1 MAKWFYR
8 AVRFF
13 ESASY
18 RHTVIPAKAGTPPK
32 LVIPAKAG
40 IHFAVASPS
49 GDERRAEAK
58 SKWIPAFAGMT
69 TGGAAKAGAAALAAS
84 LLALAFSAD
93 ALAQGATAAP
103 RTLDDFESA
112 SPWKVVVSDQ
122 VTAQLRKTEGAD
134 GAALCL
140 DYDFNG
146 VSGYAGL
153 QRELPLEYPD
163 NYQFAFQLRG
173 DSPANDL
180 QFKLVDASG
189 DNVWW
194 VNKPRYDYPKA
205 WTPVVYKKRH
215 ISRAWGPDP
224 DPSLRRSAKLEFTVY
239 NSAGGKGSVCFDS
252 LSLQPLPVDPGGP
265 YDARASASASLPNG
279 AAGNAVDGK
288 RDSAWRAKL
297 DPAKPPQLTVDL
309 GRSRELGGVVL
320 RWLGDAYA
328 SAYRL
333 ALSDDGQR
341 WHDAL
346 ALGDG
351 DGGSDY
357 LALPE
362 SQARYLR
369 LTALAGPKADIALAE
384 FEVKPLEFA
393 ATPNDFVRAVAME
406 APRGRYPRGFSGEQ
420 PYWTLIGV
428 DGGTDQALI
437 GEDGA
442 IEVGKGAF
450 SLEPFVISDGKLA
463 SWADAQTSQSLQDGY
478 LPIPSAHW
486 RHPQFKLDITAFA
499 DDRRDAGGGS
509 RLMARYRLSNDTA
522 QERSYRFV
530 LALRPLQVNPPTQ
543 FLSQVGGVSR
553 IQSLRSDKHGFSV
566 EGGDGLRA
574 ARRIQAS
581 AADASLAATFD
592 HGDVVKRLAQADW
605 TRACEDCTPEGDL
618 LRRFGGSVQ
627 TGVEHDR
634 NAMASAA
641 LVYRV
646 TLKPGQSREFVWSTA
661 LIGEDDGGFADA
673 AEVAARQQLVA
684 AQWREK
690 LDRVK
695 LRVPAAGQHLVDT
708 LRTALAH
715 MLISR
720 TGPRL
725 QPGTRSYARAWIRDG
740 AMINEGLLRLGRED
754 VAEQFL
760 RWYAPYQFAN
770 GKVPCC
776 VDDRGSDPVPE
787 NDSHGELIFAIA
799 EQYRYD
805 RNRELLAQMWP
816 HVVGAVRYM
825 DQLRASERTEANR
838 ARDPAFYGMMPASIS
853 HEGYSAKPMH
863 SYWDNFWALRGY
875 KDAVEIAQWLGK
887 DEQARAF
894 AASRDEFRADLY
906 ASIGHAARRHSI
918 DYIPGAAELGDFDAT
933 STTIALAPGG
943 EQGWLPQPLLDNT
956 FQRYWKEFVDR
967 RDGRREWKDYTP
979 YELRT
984 VGSFVR
990 LGWRERAHEA
1000 LDFFFKD
1007 QQPRGWNQWAEVVS
1021 RTPRKP
1027 FFVGDL
1033 PHAWVES
1040 DYVRSVLEIFAY
1052 TRDLDRSLVL
1062 AAGVPATW
1070 LDGEGVTVS
1079 GLRTPYGALGYRLR
1093 REGSQVVFELE
1104 PGLRVPPGG
1113 LALKWP
1119 LATAPGRTR
1128 VDGKAG
1134 EWKDGELRIERAP
1147 ARVTVEV
1154 K

>member
-1 MAKWFYR
+1 MALAPR
-8 AVRFF
+8 
-13 ESASY
+13 
-18 RHTVIPAKAGTPPK
+18 P
-32 LVIPAKAG
+32 
-40 IHFAVASPS
+40 AVA
-49 GDERRAEAK
+49 ATA
-58 SKWIPAFAGMT
+58 IAPAAPATT
-69 TGGAAKAGAAALAAS
+69 TGPATTAAVAAAAPPAS
-84 LLALAFSAD
+84 
-93 ALAQGATAAP
+93 AP

-112 SPWKVVVSDQ
+112 APWKVVVSDQ
-122 VTAQLRKTEGAD
+122 VTAKLRKTGGAE

-153 QRELPLEYPD
+153 QRELPLDYPD

-194 VNKPRYDYPKA
+194 VNTPRYDYPKQ

-252 LSLQPLPVDPGGP
+252 LSLQPLPVEPGGP
-265 YDARASASASLPNG
+265 YRAQASATAALPGG
-279 AAGNAVDGK
+279 AAGNAVDGR
-288 RDSAWRAKL
+288 RDTAWRAKL
-297 DPAKPPQLTVDL
+297 DPAAPPQLTVDL

-341 WHDAL
+341 WRDAA

-351 DGGSDY
+351 DGDADY

-362 SQARYLR
+362 AQARYLR
-369 LTALAGPKADIALAE
+369 LTAHGGPKAEIALAE
-384 FEVKPLEFA
+384 FEVKPLAFA
-393 ATPNDFVRAVAME
+393 ATPNDFVRAVAVE

-450 SLEPFVISDGKLA
+450 SLEPFVVSDGKLA
-463 SWADAQTSQSLQDGY
+463 TWADAQVSQTLQDGY
-478 LPIPSAHW
+478 LPIPSSHW
-486 RHPQFKLDITAFA
+486 KHPQFGLDITAFA
-499 DDRRDAGGGS
+499 DDRRASGGGS
-509 RLMARYRLSNDTA
+509 RLMARYRLTNTGA
-522 QERSYRFV
+522 QPRTYQFV

-553 IQSLRSDKHGFSV
+553 IRSLRSDKHGFSV
-566 EGGDGLRA
+566 EGGDGRLA
-574 ARRIQAS
+574 SRRIQAS
-581 AADASLAATFD
+581 AADATLAATFD

-605 TRACEDCTPEGDL
+605 TRSCADCTAEAEFLG
-618 LRRFGGSVQ
+618 RFGGSVQ
-627 TGVEHDR
+627 TAVDNDR
-634 NAMASAA
+634 NAMASGA
-641 LVYRV
+641 LVYNV
-646 TLKPGQSREFVWSTA
+646 SLQPGQSREFVWSSA
-661 LIGEDDGGFADA
+661 LIGADEGGFSDA
-673 AEVAARQQLVA
+673 AEVAARQALVA
-684 AQWREK
+684 QQWREK
-690 LDRVK
+690 LDRVA
-695 LRVPAAGQHLVDT
+695 LRVPAAGQHVVDT

-805 RNRELLAQMWP
+805 RNRALLAQMWP

-825 DQLRASERTEANR
+825 DQLRASERTEENR

-875 KDAVEIAQWLGK
+875 KDAVEIATWLGK
-887 DEQARAF
+887 DERARAF

-906 ASIGHAARRHSI
+906 ASIDHAARRHGI

-943 EQGWLPQPLLDNT
+943 EQGRLPQPLLDNT
-956 FQRYWKEFVDR
+956 FERYWKEFVDR

-1040 DYVRSVLEIFAY
+1040 DYVRSVLEMFAY
-1052 TRDLDRSLVL
+1052 TRDLDQSLVL
-1062 AAGVPATW
+1062 AAGVPAAW
-1070 LDGEGVTVS
+1070 LDGEGVSVS

-1093 REGSQVVFELE
+1093 RSGAQVSFELE
-1104 PGLRVPPGG
+1104 SGLRLPPGG
-1113 LALKWP
+1113 VALKWP
-1119 LATAPGRTR
+1119 LAKAPGRTL
-1128 VDGKAG
+1128 VDGQAR
-1134 EWKDGELRIERAP
+1134 EWKDGELKIERVP

-1154 K
+1154 E

>member
-1 MAKWFYR
+1 MAVGMK
-8 AVRFF
+8 
-13 ESASY
+13 
-18 RHTVIPAKAGTPPK
+18 
-32 LVIPAKAG
+32 
-40 IHFAVASPS
+40 VAA
-49 GDERRAEAK
+49 RL
-58 SKWIPAFAGMT
+58 
-69 TGGAAKAGAAALAAS
+69 ALALS
-84 LLALAFSAD
+84 ALAFSVEAAP
-93 ALAQGATAAP
+93 ALTSPASP

-122 VTAQLRKTEGAD
+122 VTASLRKTEGAQ

-194 VNKPRYDYPKA
+194 VNKPKYDFPKQ
-205 WTPVVYKKRH
+205 WTPVVYKQRH
-215 ISRAWGPDP
+215 ISRAWGPAP
-224 DPSLRRSAKLEFTVY
+224 DPALRRSAKLEFTVY

-265 YDARASASASLPNG
+265 YTANASANTALPGG
-279 AAGNAVDGK
+279 AAERAVDGNP
-288 RDSAWRAKL
+288 DTAWRARL

-320 RWLGDAYA
+320 RWAGKHYA

-333 ALSDDGQR
+333 ALSDDGRQWR
-341 WHDAL
+341 DAV

-351 DGGSDY
+351 DGGADY

-369 LTALAGPKADIALAE
+369 LTAQIGPSADIALSE
-384 FEVKPLEFA
+384 FEVKPLAFA
-393 ATPNDFVRAVAME
+393 ATPNDFVASVAAE
-406 APRGRYPRGFSGEQ
+406 APRGRFPRGFSGEQ

-428 DGGTDQALI
+428 DGGTDSALI

-442 IEVGKGAF
+442 VEVGKGAF
-450 SLEPFVISDGKLA
+450 SLEPFVISDGELLG
-463 SWADAQTSQSLQDGY
+463 WADVRASQSLQDGY
-478 LPIPSAHW
+478 LPIPSVHW
-486 RHPQFKLDITAFA
+486 QHPRFKLDITAFA
-499 DDRRDAGGGS
+499 DDRRQVGGGS
-509 RLMARYRLSNDTA
+509 RLMARYRLANDGDR
-522 QERSYRFV
+522 ERTFQFV

-553 IQSLRSDKHGFSV
+553 IRTLRGDKHGFSV
-566 EGGDGLRA
+566 EGADGRLA

-581 AADASLAATFD
+581 AADAALASSFD
-592 HGDVVKRLAQADW
+592 HGDVLKYLAQADW
-605 TRACEDCTPEGDL
+605 SLTCATCTPEARM
-618 LRRFGGSVQ
+618 LRRLGGSAT
-627 TGVEHDR
+627 TGVEADR
-634 NAMASAA
+634 NAMASGA
-641 LVYRV
+641 LVYEV
-646 TLKPGQSREFVWSTA
+646 TLGPGQSREFAWSTA
-661 LIGEDDGGFADA
+661 LIGEDDGRFVDP
-673 AEVAARQQLVA
+673 AEVAALQQMVA
-684 AQWREK
+684 EQWRQK
-690 LDRVK
+690 LDRVG
-695 LRVPAAGQHLVDT
+695 LRVPKAGQHVVDT
-708 LRTALAH
+708 LRTGLAH

-740 AMINEGLLRLGRED
+740 AMINEGLLRMGRAD
-754 VAEQFL
+754 VAEEFL
-760 RWYAPYQFAN
+760 RWYAPYQFDN

-787 NDSHGELIFAIA
+787 NDSHGELIFTIA
-799 EQYRYD
+799 ELYRYNRD
-805 RNRELLAQMWP
+805 RGLLESMWP
-816 HVVGAVRYM
+816 HVEGAVRYM
-825 DQLRASERTEANR
+825 DQLRLSERTAANR

-887 DEQARAF
+887 DAQAKAF
-894 AASRDEFRADLY
+894 AASRDQFRADLY
-906 ASIGHAARRHSI
+906 ASIGHATDKHAI

-943 EQGWLPQPLLDNT
+943 EQGLLPKTLLNNT
-956 FQRYWKEFVDR
+956 FERYWKEFVDR

-984 VGSFVR
+984 IGSFVR

-1000 LDFFFKD
+1000 LEFFFKD

-1040 DYVRSVLEIFAY
+1040 DYVRSALDLFAY
-1052 TRDLDRSLVL
+1052 TRDVDRALVI
-1062 AAGVPATW
+1062 AAGVPAAW
-1070 LDGEGVTVS
+1070 LDGEGASVR
-1079 GLRTPYGALGYRLR
+1079 GLRTPYGELSYRFR
-1093 REGSQVVFELE
+1093 REGRQATLE
-1104 PGLRVPPGG
+1104 IDGG
-1113 LALKWP
+1113 LDVPAGGVVVTWP
-1119 LATAPGRTR
+1119 FETAPGKTR
-1128 VDGKAG
+1128 VDGRERAWSG
-1134 EWKDGELRIERAP
+1134 GELKIDKLP
-1147 ARVTVEV
+1147 ARVSIGLD
-1154 K
+1154 

>member
-1 MAKWFYR
+1 MAKWLSPTLRFSRAGVAANGRGKAR
-8 AVRFF
+8 AVAA
-13 ESASY
+13 SA
-18 RHTVIPAKAGTPPK
+18 AG
-32 LVIPAKAG
+32 LLLLACA
-40 IHFAVASPS
+40 AEAASP
-49 GDERRAEAK
+49 
-58 SKWIPAFAGMT
+58 
-69 TGGAAKAGAAALAAS
+69 AASAGAAHM
-84 LLALAFSAD
+84 
-93 ALAQGATAAP
+93 
-103 RTLDDFESA
+103 LDDFESA
-112 SPWKVVVSDQ
+112 APWTVVVSDQ
-122 VTAQLRKTEGAD
+122 VAATLRKTEGAD
-134 GAALCL
+134 GGALCL

-153 QRELPLEYPD
+153 QRELPLDYPD

-194 VNKPRYDYPKA
+194 VNKPRYDYPRQ

-215 ISRAWGPDP
+215 IARAWGPDP

-265 YDARASASASLPNG
+265 YAGRASANAALPGG
-279 AAGNAVDGK
+279 AAGDAVDGK
-288 RDSAWRAKL
+288 RDTAWRARL
-297 DPAKPPQLTVDL
+297 DPAKPPQFTFDL

-320 RWLGDAYA
+320 RWLGQAYA
-328 SAYRL
+328 SSYRL
-333 ALSDDGQR
+333 ALSDDGRQWR
-341 WHDAL
+341 DAA

-351 DGGSDY
+351 DGGADY

-362 SQARYLR
+362 AQARYLR
-369 LTALAGPKADIALAE
+369 LTAHGGPGADIALAE
-384 FEVKPLEFA
+384 FEVKPLQFA
-393 ATPNDFVRAVAME
+393 ATPNDFVRAIAAE
-406 APRGRYPRGFSGEQ
+406 APRGRFPRGFSGEQ

-442 IEVGKGAF
+442 VEVGKGGF
-450 SLEPFVISDGKLA
+450 SLEPFVVSDDELVT
-463 SWADAQTSQSLQDGY
+463 WADVQTSQTLQDGY

-499 DDRRDAGGGS
+499 DDRRHSGGGA
-509 RLMARYRLSNDTA
+509 RLIARYRLSNDTDR
-522 QERSYRFV
+522 ERSYQFV

-553 IQSLRSDKHGFSV
+553 IGSLTTDTHGFSV
-566 EGGDGLRA
+566 EGGEGRVS

-581 AADASLAATFD
+581 AADATLAASFDQGGVVESLARAD
-592 HGDVVKRLAQADW
+592 WRRRCGDCSAQA
-605 TRACEDCTPEGDL
+605 EFLG
-618 LRRFGGSVQ
+618 RFGGSVS
-627 TGVEHDR
+627 TGIENDR
-634 NAMASAA
+634 NAMASGA

-646 TLKPGQSREFVWSTA
+646 TLGPGQSREFAWSSA
-661 LIGEDDGGFADA
+661 LIGEDDGRFVDL
-673 AEVAARQQLVA
+673 AEAGERQKIVAQ
-684 AQWREK
+684 QWRDK
-690 LDRVK
+690 LDRVR
-695 LRVPAAGQHLVDT
+695 LRVPASGQHLVDT

-805 RNRELLAQMWP
+805 RNRALLAQMWP

-875 KDAVEIAQWLGK
+875 KDAVEIANWLGK
-887 DEQARAF
+887 DEDARAF
-894 AASRDEFRADLY
+894 AAARDQFRADLY
-906 ASIGHAARRHSI
+906 ASIGHAARRHGI

-943 EQGWLPQPLLDNT
+943 EQGRLPQPLLDNT

-1040 DYVRSVLEIFAY
+1040 DYVRSVLEMFAY
-1052 TRDLDRSLVL
+1052 TRDLDQSLVL
-1062 AAGVPATW
+1062 AAGVPADW
-1070 LDGEGVTVS
+1070 LQGEGVTVA

-1093 REGSQVVFELE
+1093 RAGSQVVFELDS
-1104 PGLRVPPGG
+1104 GLRMPPGG

-1119 LATAPGRTR
+1119 LAAKPGRT
-1128 VDGKAG
+1128 VVGGKTR
-1134 EWKDGELRIERAP
+1134 EWKDGELRIERTP

-1154 K
+1154 E